1 VVEEY
6 TYHWVVRGFLV
17 SHRPFYT
24 HYNGMMKEELMNR
37 YFFAT
42 LLSLYNKWMF
52 SPQYYGFSF
61 PLFVTFC
68 HMIVQFCLAG
78 VMRIV
83 WAKRYRPVE
92 RPTRRDYV

>member
-1 VVEEY
+1 MV
-6 TYHWVVRGFLV
+6 
-17 SHRPFYT
+17 
-24 HYNGMMKEELMNR
+24 KIELELIFR

-78 VMRIV
+78 VMRVV
-83 WAKRYRPVE
+83 WAKQFRPDE